1 MSSIHPKPL
10 TALDIVIS
18 IHNQE
23 KLIPRVL
30 AGILNNTTTPF
41 NMILVFDGCTDASQ
55 RVSEQFLKDNKT
67 PLLKNLI
74 ITTADNVYELRANN
88 IGFRLA
94 EEEYLITLQDDVVIE
109 EKGWERRFT
118 YPLRAFDDIFAV
130 SSRTALNIK
139 QADTK
144 GTPSYSDYAAR
155 EFLSLPRNTFAIRN
169 MINRGPI
176 AFRTNILK
184 KIGYLDEIFAPGQ
197 FDDADVVLRAKALYG
212 MKSGAFWINYR
223 SDSSWGKTRAAPG
236 IMSASSTI
244 QRNSRLFFLRHQDFL
259 TKIGDTLERRIIRE
273 KDIDYITRD
282 PFLKRNYIRLQAAR
296 RFFFWYLSRKFESTE
311 GRAERTVRRFF
322 KKLLSYTPLKG
333 RD

>member
-1 MSSIHPKPL
+1 MTSTNLKPL

-41 NMILVFDGCTDASQ
+41 NLILVFDGCTDASQ
-55 RVSEQFLKDNKT
+55 RISEQFLKDTKAA
-67 PLLKNLI
+67 LLKNLI
-74 ITTADNVYELRANN
+74 ITTAENVYELRANN

-94 EEEYLITLQDDVVIE
+94 QEEYLITLQDDVVIE

-130 SSRTALNIK
+130 SSRTALNVE
-139 QADTK
+139 QGDSE
-144 GTPSYSDYAAR
+144 GTPRYSDYAAR

-176 AFRTNILK
+176 AFRTDILK
-184 KIGYLDEIFAPGQ
+184 KIGYLDELFAPGQ
-197 FDDADVVLRAKALYG
+197 FDDADVVLRAKMLHG

-223 SDSSWGKTRAAPG
+223 SDISWGKTRTAPG
-236 IMSASSTI
+236 VMSAHSTI
-244 QRNSRLFFLRHQDFL
+244 QRNARLFFLRHNDFL
-259 TKIGDTLERRIIRE
+259 TRTGRVVEKRIIRE

-282 PFLKRNYIRLQAAR
+282 PFLKRNYIRLQAAK
-296 RFFFWYLSRKFESTE
+296 RFFFWYLSRRFVRTQA
-311 GRAERTVRRFF
+311 RAERVVRLLF
-322 KKLLSYTPLKG
+322 KNFRAIFLNPLQ
-333 RD
+333 

>member
-1 MSSIHPKPL
+1 MSSTHPKPL
-10 TALDIVIS
+10 TILDIVIS

-41 NMILVFDGCTDASQ
+41 NLILVFDGCTDASQ
-55 RVSEQFLKDNKT
+55 RVSEQFLKDSKT
-67 PLLKNLI
+67 SLLKNLI
-74 ITTADNVYELRANN
+74 IATAENVYELRANN

-94 EEEYLITLQDDVVIE
+94 HEEYLITLQDDVVIE

-130 SSRTALNIK
+130 SSRTALNVEQGDIE
-139 QADTK
+139 
-144 GTPSYSDYAAR
+144 GTPCYYDYAAR

-176 AFRTNILK
+176 AFRNDILK
-184 KIGYLDEIFAPGQ
+184 KIGYLDELFAPGQ
-197 FDDADVVLRAKALYG
+197 FDDADVVLRAKSLYG

-223 SDSSWGKTRAAPG
+223 SDISWGKTRTAPG
-236 IMSASSTI
+236 VMSASSTI
-244 QRNSRLFFLRHQDFL
+244 QRNARLFFLRHHDLL
-259 TKIGDTLERRIIRE
+259 TKTGRIKENRIIRE

-282 PFLKRNYIRLQAAR
+282 PFLKRNYIRLHAAK
-296 RFFFWYLSRKFESTE
+296 RFFFWYLSRRFVRIQARTE
-311 GRAERTVRRFF
+311 RVLRRLL
-322 KKLLSYTPLKG
+322 KKLLSYV
-333 RD
+333 R